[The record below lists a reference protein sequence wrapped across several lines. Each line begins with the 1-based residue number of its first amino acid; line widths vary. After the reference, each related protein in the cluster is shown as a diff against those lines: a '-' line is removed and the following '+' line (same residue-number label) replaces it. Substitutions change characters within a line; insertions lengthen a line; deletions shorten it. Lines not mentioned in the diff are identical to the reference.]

1 MNYTI
6 RRGILIKAHRQF
18 VWNIL
23 SDFSNKYFSHVAYVK
38 SGTTVNVRPIKV
50 VNNKLIAW
58 ETNSPG
64 DLELDRYKDIAI
76 NRSLRSVTYHVQSS
90 RKHTWVD
97 IEVKFSY
104 PGFKFYRH
112 AANYFALKDVL
123 DDNLIWLKT
132 LVEDRFEHIY
142 DKDLFFRKDLDNA
155 YNSII
160 SIAREARYLS

>member
-6 RRGILIKAHRQF
+6 RRGILLKAHRQF

-38 SGTTVNVRPIKV
+38 SGTSVNVRPIKV

-58 ETNSPG
+58 EANAPG

-76 NRSLRSVTYHVQSS
+76 NRHLRSVEYQVRSS
-90 RKHTWVD
+90 GKHTWVE
-97 IEVKFSY
+97 IAVKSSY
-104 PGFKFYRH
+104 PGFKFYQH
-112 AANYFALKDVL
+112 AANYFTLKDVL
-123 DDNLIWLKT
+123 DDNLVWLKT
-132 LVEDRFEHIY
+132 LVEDRFEYIY
-142 DKDLFFRKDLDNA
+142 DKDLFFRNDLDNA

-160 SIAREARYLS
+160 NIAREAKYLS